1 MALLDDIGDH
11 LVAAGVVGGATGWTL
26 AKSFSP
32 STPDKVV
39 TLFETPGQTPEI
51 LRDGDGAPSYDYP
64 GFQVRVRG
72 TAMDYATARKKIYDI
87 FVALH
92 QAEPDGV
99 SGDPTIVYIYGVQS
113 APMPLGH
120 DPSNRPELT
129 WNFQIM
135 RERGE

>member
-1 MALLDDIGDH
+1 MLLDDIGDH
-11 LVAAGVVGGATGWTL
+11 LVAAGVVDGATGWSL
-26 AKSFSP
+26 FKSFLP
-32 STPDKVV
+32 PTPDQAVAI
-39 TLFETPGQTPEI
+39 FETPGQPPDV
-51 LRDGDGAPSYDYP
+51 LKDGDGTPSYDYP
-64 GFQVRVRG
+64 GLQVRVRG
-72 TAMDYATARKKIYDI
+72 SGMDYATARQKIYDI
-87 FVALH
+87 FEALH

-99 SGDPTIVYIYGVQS
+99 SGDPTIVYIYAVQS